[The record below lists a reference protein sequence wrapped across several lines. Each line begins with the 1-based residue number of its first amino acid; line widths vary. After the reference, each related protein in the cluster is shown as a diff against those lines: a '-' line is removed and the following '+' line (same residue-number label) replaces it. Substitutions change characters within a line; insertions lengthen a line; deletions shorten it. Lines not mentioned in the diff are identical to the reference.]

1 MDTVHT
7 RLNTRWLTDALAE
20 TTPTTAF
27 EPAPPDDP
35 LPESRMERLDLHL
48 GAHLC
53 RVTHRFA
60 PGQTGLRPM
69 SEVSA
74 ELGEPVLFVQVTH

>member
-1 MDTVHT
+1 
-7 RLNTRWLTDALAE
+7 
-20 TTPTTAF
+20 
-27 EPAPPDDP
+27 
-35 LPESRMERLDLHL
+35 MERLDLHL